1 MLETENEIK
10 NGILAKVLQAIKKY
24 KMISQGETRKL
35 INEKCRGSRRIWEKG
50 FMTKSGRE

>member
-24 KMISQGETRKL
+24 KMISQEETRKP
-35 INEKCRGSRRIWEKG
+35 INEKC
-50 FMTKSGRE
+50 